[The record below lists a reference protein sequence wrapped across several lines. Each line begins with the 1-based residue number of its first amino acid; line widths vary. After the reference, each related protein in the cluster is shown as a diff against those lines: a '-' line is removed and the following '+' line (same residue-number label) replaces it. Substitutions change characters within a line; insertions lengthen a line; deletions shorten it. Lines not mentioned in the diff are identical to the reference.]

1 VSQVGQEFQ
10 VGKVGKKGQQEQA
23 AQVGQVE
30 WWVYCTVLYVNV
42 WKGGPEGSG
51 GVEK

>member
-10 VGKVGKKGQQEQA
+10 VGKVGNKGQEEQGGSGW
-23 AQVGQVE
+23 QVG
-30 WWVYCTVLYVNV
+30 WWVYCTVNV

-51 GVEK
+51 GVDK

>member
-10 VGKVGKKGQQEQA
+10 VGKVGKKGREKQV
-23 AQVGQVE
+23 AQLKLDG
-30 WWVYCTVLYVNV
+30 VLTVNV

-51 GVEK
+51 GVDK